1 MNIRIRYG
9 VHGGHVHC
17 RVFVSDRPGVFA
29 KIGELTFSLNEWPE
43 AQAMLHHPHIEFIED
58 VKPLTP

>member
-1 MNIRIRYG
+1 
-9 VHGGHVHC
+9 
-17 RVFVSDRPGVFA
+17 
-29 KIGELTFSLNEWPE
+29 LTFSLNEWPE